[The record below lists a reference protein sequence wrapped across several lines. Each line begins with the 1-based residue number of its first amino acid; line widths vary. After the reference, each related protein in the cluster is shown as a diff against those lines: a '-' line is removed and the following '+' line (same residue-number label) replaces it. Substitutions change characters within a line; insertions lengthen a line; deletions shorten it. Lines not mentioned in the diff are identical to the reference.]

1 MLNNAWDDETDE
13 LSLVL
18 QYNSQEDEEE
28 NRFISA
34 EVFLD
39 ETLLESG
46 YTESM
51 VYVDRIQK
59 NVRKNESAKIR
70 IVLKMEL
77 MDNETEIPSGTVL
90 QLTVRNQLMLH

>member
-1 MLNNAWDDETDE
+1 MLNTAWDDEADE
-13 LSLVL
+13 LILVL
-18 QYNSQEDEEE
+18 QYNSQVDEEE
-28 NRFISA
+28 NRFISC

-77 MDNETEIPSGTVL
+77 LDSETEIPNGTVL
-90 QLTVRNQLMLH
+90 QLTVRNQLMIH